1 MRALGDCFSILG
13 PKRVSG
19 PERGSVTLQC
29 HYDSGWE
36 TYKKWWCRGADWG
49 SCKILIITT
58 GTEEEVKK
66 GHISIRDN
74 HKSHTF
80 TVTMESLS
88 GKDADIY
95 WCGIARAGFDLGDQA
110 EVTVDPAPT
119 ALWTTAS
126 TTNTFTSPAAPEETT
141 GSPTLSSPRSN
152 GRRDILDLSILL
164 PLIFSVFL
172 LLLVAASLLVWRT
185 LKRQKKA
192 AGMSSEQV
200 PQPPEDGLCYTNLS
214 LQRTGA
220 SKVPTRTKSSGRSSC
235 TLAAG
240 SEVEYITMAPFPKE
254 DISYASLALD
264 AMNQDPTYGNTG
276 PLLAHDPAG
285 PHEEATEYSTIR
297 GQ

>member
-1 MRALGDCFSILG
+1 MYLLLLLTTLFRLSDCFSILG

-110 EVTVDPAPT
+110 EVTVDPA
-119 ALWTTAS
+119 
-126 TTNTFTSPAAPEETT
+126 APEETT

-152 GRRDILDLSILL
+152 G
-164 PLIFSVFL
+164 
-172 LLLVAASLLVWRT
+172 SLT
-185 LKRQKKA
+185 
-192 AGMSSEQV
+192 
-200 PQPPEDGLCYTNLS
+200 PGL
-214 LQRTGA
+214 
-220 SKVPTRTKSSGRSSC
+220 
-235 TLAAG
+235 
-240 SEVEYITMAPFPKE
+240 E
-254 DISYASLALD
+254 DI
-264 AMNQDPTYGNTG
+264 
-276 PLLAHDPAG
+276 
-285 PHEEATEYSTIR
+285 EATEESCWDVLRAGAPAPGGRPLLHQPEPAADGSLQGPHPDKELREVLLHPGCRVGSGIHHHGSLPKGGHFLRLPGLGCHEPRPNLRQY
-297 GQ
+297 GPPPGP